1 MKLFR
6 DLFRD
11 LDEFGRFW
19 LALGLVSLAAAAA
32 MSFSFGWD
40 VSVKHAL
47 FLAVLSVVAAFAP
60 MAAEMLWSKG
70 RKGPAIATALICVP
84 MLGIEF
90 FSHAGFTAG
99 LRGSNIETATV
110 QNTKWDGAQNAV
122 TEDETNVKLWRE
134 QLSALLA
141 QNAWAGT
148 VKADGLRAQL
158 AVAQK
163 EIDLEAARGG
173 CKSKCALR
181 MKDKADLEQRIATV
195 EQASDL
201 NARIEA
207 TQRILDKKRE
217 TAATTEHTSS
227 AVDHQNK
234 FLVKSVALFVNGS
247 TEASPIQ
254 AMSAEQGV
262 NLAMAIAG
270 TGLPAFALFLAGLFR
285 LSRNTSDDDT
295 PPSAKAPITPTT
307 TLTRV
312 APVGIPSE
320 PVHIHTTET
329 IKDPIIRRWALTDEV
344 QALLQGGQ
352 LKAA

>member
-6 DLFRD
+6 DLFND

-19 LALGLVSLAAAAA
+19 LVLGLGSLTAAAS
-32 MSFSFGWD
+32 MSFAFGWD
-40 VSVKHAL
+40 VSVKHAI
-47 FLAVLSVVAAFAP
+47 FLAFLSVIAAFGP
-60 MAAEMLWSKG
+60 MAAEMLWSKR

-84 MLGIEF
+84 LLGIEF
-90 FSHAGFTAG
+90 YSHAGYTAG

-110 QNTKWDGAQNAV
+110 QNTKWDGAQSAV
-122 TEDETNVKLWRE
+122 TEDESNVKLWRE
-134 QLSALLA
+134 QLAALLT

-173 CKSKCALR
+173 CKTKCAAR
-181 MKDKADLEQRIATV
+181 MKDKADLEQRIATI

-201 NARIEA
+201 TARIEA

-217 TAATTEHTSS
+217 TAATTEHKSS

-247 TEASPIQ
+247 TEASEIQ
-254 AMSAEQGV
+254 AMGAEQSV

-285 LSRNTSDDDT
+285 VSRREDEA
-295 PPSAKAPITPTT
+295 PPALRETHVKPAGMS
-307 TLTRV
+307 
-312 APVGIPSE
+312 SE
-320 PVHIHTTET
+320 PIHIHTVAPKPVLATRT
-329 IKDPIIRRWALTDEV
+329 IA
-344 QALLQGGQ
+344 Q
-352 LKAA
+352 LRAMAA

>member
-6 DLFRD
+6 DLFSD

-40 VSVKHAL
+40 VSIKHAL
-47 FLAVLSVVAAFAP
+47 FLAVLSVVAAFGP
-60 MAAEMLWSKG
+60 MAAEMLWGRG

-84 MLGIEF
+84 LLGIEF
-90 FSHAGFTAG
+90 FSHSGFTAG

-158 AVAQK
+158 ESAQK
-163 EIDLEAARGG
+163 AIDLEAARGG
-173 CKSKCALR
+173 CKTRCLAR
-181 MKDKADLEQRIATV
+181 MKEKADLEQRIATV

-201 NARIEA
+201 SARIDA
-207 TQRILDKKRE
+207 TQRILDRKRE
-217 TAATTEHTSS
+217 TAASTEHTSS

-247 TEASPIQ
+247 TEASDLQI
-254 AMSAEQGV
+254 MGAEQGV
-262 NLAMAIAG
+262 NLAMALAG

-285 LSRNTSDDDT
+285 VRRRDED
-295 PPSAKAPITPTT
+295 PSAPAVETAPTP
-307 TLTRV
+307 
-312 APVGIPSE
+312 
-320 PVHIHTTET
+320 
-329 IKDPIIRRWALTDEV
+329 IRPLSGSPPASV
-344 QALLQGGQ
+344 QAASAPTASREIVRIHDDREVWSDLRRALRALPQ
-352 LKAA
+352 AA

>member
-6 DLFRD
+6 DLFND

-19 LALGLVSLAAAAA
+19 LVLGLGSLTAAAS
-32 MSFSFGWD
+32 MSFAFGWD
-40 VSVKHAL
+40 VSVKHAI
-47 FLAVLSVVAAFAP
+47 FLAFLSVIAAFGP
-60 MAAEMLWSKG
+60 MAAEMLWSKR

-84 MLGIEF
+84 LLGIEF
-90 FSHAGFTAG
+90 YSHAGYTAG
-99 LRGSNIETATV
+99 LRGTNIETATV
-110 QNTKWDGAQNAV
+110 QNTKWDGAQSAV
-122 TEDETNVKLWRE
+122 TEDESNVKLWRE
-134 QLSALLA
+134 QLAALLT

-173 CKSKCALR
+173 CKTKCAAR
-181 MKDKADLEQRIATV
+181 MKDKADLEQRIATI

-201 NARIEA
+201 TARIEA

-217 TAATTEHTSS
+217 TAATTEHKSS

-247 TEASPIQ
+247 TEASEIQ
-254 AMSAEQGV
+254 AMGAEQSV

-285 LSRNTSDDDT
+285 TGRRRDDDPTAPAVAT
-295 PPSAKAPITPTT
+295 PLVTPAIRPADPI
-307 TLTRV
+307 
-312 APVGIPSE
+312 
-320 PVHIHTTET
+320 HIHTVAPKPVLATRT
-329 IKDPIIRRWALTDEV
+329 IA
-344 QALLQGGQ
+344 Q
-352 LKAA
+352 LRAMAA